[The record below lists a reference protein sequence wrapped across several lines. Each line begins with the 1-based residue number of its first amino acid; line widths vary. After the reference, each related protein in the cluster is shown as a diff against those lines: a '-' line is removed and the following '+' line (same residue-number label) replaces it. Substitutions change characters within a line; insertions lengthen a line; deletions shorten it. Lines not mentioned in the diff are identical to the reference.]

1 MVNKLTTLA
10 ILAASIVLVWMIGSI
25 LGVDFVARLQTIMTS
40 KEVQEKMTLDESDQV
55 CLALEMWHGA
65 QKGVAGKRVMR
76 LIGVTAL
83 NYKLTAPREENM
95 CVIFEKARILLSKA
109 HPAESLR
116 GVSFLPIRK
125 VGWVLSEASGTT
137 GSATYTE
144 ARGIARELLDAVT
157 VGKAP
162 ASVLPKELSDYGCA
176 TKLIRSYGGLLDNRI
191 PGGFKTIQEDFLK
204 EGLIPKQPID
214 GTQLFCPAS

>member
-10 ILAASIVLVWMIGSI
+10 ILIASIFLVWMIGSI

-65 QKGVAGKRVMR
+65 EKGVAGKRVMR
-76 LIGVTAL
+76 LIGVAAL
-83 NYKLTAPREENM
+83 NYKLTAPKQENM
-95 CVIFEKARILLSKA
+95 CVIFEKARLLLSKA

-116 GVSFLPIRK
+116 GASLFPIRK

-144 ARGIARELLDAVT
+144 ARAVARELLDAVAD
-157 VGKAP
+157 GKPP
-162 ASVLPKELSDYGCA
+162 ASVLPAEMSDYGCA
-176 TKLIRSYGGLLDNRI
+176 IKFIRSYGGLLDNRI
-191 PGGFKTIQEDFLK
+191 PGGFKTIKEDFLK
-204 EGLIPKQPID
+204 EGLIAKQPID
-214 GTQLFCPAS
+214 QTQFFCAS